1 MSVESVVP
9 ETMSQSAFADLAGVS
24 RKTVTI
30 WKKKGFVFVGDD
42 GQVDVERSVAVLRDR
57 GLGDFDAVT
66 LASEVVTPVTL
77 AAPVTDE
84 PSAARELTTDEIAER
99 LVRSEEY
106 ALLSFGEAER
116 LKENYLALSGRLK
129 YEREAGTLVNRVE
142 VEAKFAER
150 WTAER
155 TAWEN
160 WPSGCAANMAADLGA
175 DVIKL
180 RVTLE
185 KYVEEH
191 LLARVRRAENA
202 APA

>member
-1 MSVESVVP
+1 MSVESVIP

-24 RKTVTI
+24 RKTVTV

-42 GQVDVERSVAVLRDR
+42 GLVDVERSVAVLRDR

-66 LASEVVTPVTL
+66 LALDAVTQP
-77 AAPVTDE
+77 DE
-84 PSAARELTTDEIAER
+84 PPVAPELTTDEIAER
-99 LVRSEEY
+99 LVRSGEY

-160 WPSGCAANMAADLGA
+160 WPSGCAANMAAELGV

-202 APA
+202 AAAR